1 MFTLLKGAPIK
12 ILVIIILLL
21 AMGSFGLWKLY
32 TSNLVENG
40 SLQTENG
47 TLQQNV
53 IHVEQ
58 SAKITDRVVTDY
70 ATEAKASQLATA
82 NLRKETIH
90 EYVKKIEPVVPAKE
104 TSPKSDVPDGA
115 DRVGILADRM
125 HENYCRARPQDT
137 RCSAVSPVK

>member
-1 MFTLLKGAPIK
+1 MITLLKSASTK
-12 ILVIIILLL
+12 IFVVITLLL

-32 TSNLVENG
+32 TNGLEEKG

-53 IHVEQ
+53 VHVEQ

-70 ATEAKASQLATA
+70 ATEAKTSQLATD
-82 NLRKETIH
+82 NLRKETIN

-104 TSPKSDVPDGA
+104 TNLKSDVPDGA

-125 HENYCRARPQDT
+125 HENYCRARPKDT
-137 RCSAVSPVK
+137 RCSAVTPVK

>member
-1 MFTLLKGAPIK
+1 MFTLLKGASTK
-12 ILVIIILLL
+12 IFVIIILIL

-32 TSNLVENG
+32 TGNLVENG

-53 IHVEQ
+53 VHVEE
-58 SAKITDRVVTDY
+58 SAKITDSVVTDY
-70 ATEAKASQLATA
+70 ASEAKASQQATV
-82 NLRKETIH
+82 NLRKETIN

-104 TSPKSDVPDGA
+104 TTPKSDVPVGA

-125 HENYCRARPQDT
+125 HENYCRARPADT
-137 RCSAVSPVK
+137 RCSAVNSEK

>member
-1 MFTLLKGAPIK
+1 MFTLLKSASTKIFVTV
-12 ILVIIILLL
+12 ILVLLL
-21 AMGSFGLWKLY
+21 GSYGLWKLY
-32 TSNLVENG
+32 TNNLVENG

-53 IHVEQ
+53 THVEQ
-58 SAKITDRVVTDY
+58 SAKITDSVVTDY
-70 ATEAKASQLATA
+70 VTEAKASQLATD

-104 TSPKSDVPDGA
+104 TTPKTDVPDGA

-137 RCSAVSPVK
+137 RCSAVNPKD

>member
-104 TSPKSDVPDGA
+104 TSSKDDVPDGA

>member
-1 MFTLLKGAPIK
+1 MFTLLKSASTK
-12 ILVIIILLL
+12 VFVSIILIL
-21 AMGSFGLWKLY
+21 AVGSFGLWKLY
-32 TSNLVENG
+32 TGSLVENG

-53 IHVEQ
+53 IHVEE
-58 SAKITDRVVTDY
+58 SAKITDSVVTDY
-70 ATEAKASQLATA
+70 ATEANKSQQATA

-104 TSPKSDVPDGA
+104 TTPKSDVPDGA

-137 RCSAVSPVK
+137 RCGAVTPVK